1 MNTGS
6 SAAETEVSALTN
18 QKKPPSS
25 DPPVIF
31 GMTDYF
37 KKGVLPLAV
46 TGAVKTISKDT
57 PRIQNEDGMM
67 LLIHSG
73 TGTIF
78 VNHEKYKLR
87 RGSIFCMGPF
97 HNYSISPDPG
107 SAIEYS
113 EAHINSG
120 AYMYLLS
127 CPYLKVS
134 RMLVPSPPAVACLSE
149 KDMVQA
155 ELTMTGIR
163 ENADNSYYKNK
174 LDYLYMMELYGI
186 LMSKMHDTSPL
197 HVTQELSA
205 DHPGQSPAGAE
216 KSSAN
221 DKK

>member
-1 MNTGS
+1 MI
-6 SAAETEVSALTN
+6 VLTN
-18 QKKPPSS
+18 QKKPASS

-57 PRIQNEDGMM
+57 PRIQNEDGMIM
-67 LLIHSG
+67 LIHSG

-78 VNHEKYKLR
+78 VNHEKHRLR
-87 RGSIFCMGPF
+87 RGSILCMGPF
-97 HNYSISPDPG
+97 HNYSISPDTG
-107 SAIEYS
+107 ATIEYS

-134 RMLVPSPPAVACLSE
+134 RMLVPSPPAVARLSE
-149 KDMVQA
+149 KDMARA
-155 ELTMTGIR
+155 ERTMTGIR

-174 LDYLYMMELYGI
+174 LDYLYMLELYGI

-197 HVTQELSA
+197 HTASEFSA
-205 DHPGQSPAGAE
+205 DYPGQSPSGAE
-216 KSSAN
+216 KSKEN
-221 DKK
+221 KEI